1 MVHLST
7 ALTLFGKPLKQ
18 RATWPK
24 FTNEQRANY
33 ERIAVEQRQIND
45 MADARQLV
53 QMYHSKH
60 KDIQREW
67 LQGVFLKIVKT
78 KGAAEMERLRSCMTK
93 VRLTEYENSITQ

>member
-1 MVHLST
+1 MVVSNT
-7 ALTLFGKPLKQ
+7 ANTSFQKPSNQ

-45 MADARQLV
+45 MADARLLV
-53 QMYHSKH
+53 QIYHSKN

-67 LQGVFLKIVKT
+67 LQGAFLKIVKT
-78 KGAAEMERLRSCMTK
+78 SGAAQMEKIRSCMTK
-93 VRLTEYENSITQ
+93 VRLTEYENNIAQ

>member
-1 MVHLST
+1 MST
-7 ALTLFGKPLKQ
+7 APTLFGKPSKP

-45 MADARQLV
+45 MADARLLV
-53 QMYHSKH
+53 QIYHSKH

-67 LQGVFLKIVKT
+67 LQGAFLKIVKT
-78 KGAAEMERLRSCMTK
+78 SGAAQMEKIRSCMTK
-93 VRLTEYENSITQ
+93 VRLTEYENNIAQ

>member
-1 MVHLST
+1 MST
-7 ALTLFGKPLKQ
+7 ALSLFPKPSKP

-67 LQGVFLKIVKT
+67 LQGAFLKIVKT
-78 KGAAEMERLRSCMTK
+78 SGAAQMEKIRSCMTK
-93 VRLTEYENSITQ
+93 VRLTEYENDITQ

>member
-1 MVHLST
+1 MST
-7 ALTLFGKPLKQ
+7 APTLFPKPSKPQ
-18 RATWPK
+18 ATWPK

-67 LQGVFLKIVKT
+67 LQGAFLKIVKT
-78 KGAAEMERLRSCMTK
+78 SGAAQMEKIRSCMTK
-93 VRLTEYENSITQ
+93 VRLTEYENNIT

>member
-1 MVHLST
+1 MAVNST
-7 ALTLFGKPLKQ
+7 ANTLFGKPSKP

-67 LQGVFLKIVKT
+67 LQGAFLKILKT
-78 KGAAEMERLRSCMTK
+78 SGAAQMEKIRSCMTK
-93 VRLTEYENSITQ
+93 VRLTEYENNIT